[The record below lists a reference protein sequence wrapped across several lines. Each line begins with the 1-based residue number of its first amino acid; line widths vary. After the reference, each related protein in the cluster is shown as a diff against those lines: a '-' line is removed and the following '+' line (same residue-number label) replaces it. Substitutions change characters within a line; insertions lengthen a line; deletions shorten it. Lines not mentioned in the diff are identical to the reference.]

1 MTLQTGHRLAD
12 AVTGSAAG
20 TDREF
25 LVTDASTL
33 SREYCR
39 VVPLQ

>member
-1 MTLQTGHRLAD
+1 MQGCHLTPRTPAIL
-12 AVTGSAAG
+12 AG

-25 LVTDASTL
+25 LVSDAPTL

-39 VVPLQ
+39 VVRLE